1 MRLFLASTA
10 SIILLL
16 TALLIFDVNLAF
28 AKKGDSSSKKK
39 IELCCA
45 WGDALDDGVLTFS
58 INNGG
63 SDLAKIVKLAIN
75 DWEKAL
81 GGIEFKYV
89 KDDSDADVK
98 IDFKKG
104 KGKKVG
110 KTVTFFDQLGF
121 INQVEIS
128 ISKKSYGFTLD
139 KRTLEHVAKH
149 EIGHALG
156 LGHAT
161 FKGTLMSPNV
171 DEIIT
176 KISACEL
183 ASVKYANSWKFNKE
197 DNSPHQIGKDDF
209 KCKKK

>member
-1 MRLFLASTA
+1 MRLFVASTV
-10 SIILLL
+10 SVILLL
-16 TALLIFDVNLAF
+16 TALLIFDSNLAF

-45 WGDALDDGVLTFS
+45 WGDSLDDGVLTFS

-75 DWEKAL
+75 DWEDAL
-81 GGIEFKYV
+81 GGVKFKYV
-89 KDDSDADVK
+89 KEGSDADIE

-121 INQVEIS
+121 INQVDVS

-139 KRTLEHVAKH
+139 KHTLEHVAKH
-149 EIGHALG
+149 EMGHALG
-156 LGHAT
+156 LGHAN

-183 ASVKYANSWKFNKE
+183 DSVKYANSWKFDEEN
-197 DNSPHQIGKDDF
+197 NSPHPLDEDDF

>member
-1 MRLFLASTA
+1 MRFYLASTI
-10 SIILLL
+10 SILLL
-16 TALLIFDVNLAF
+16 LTIVIFPADLAF

-45 WGDALDDGVLTFS
+45 WGNSLDDGILTFS
-58 INNGG
+58 IKNGG
-63 SDLAKIVKLAIN
+63 SDMAKIVKLAIK

-81 GGIEFKYV
+81 GGVEFKYI
-89 KDDSDADVK
+89 KDDSEADVE
-98 IDFKKG
+98 IEFKKG

-110 KTVTFFDQLGF
+110 KTVTFFDYLGF
-121 INQVEIS
+121 IDQVDIS

-171 DEIIT
+171 DEIVT

-183 ASVKYANSWKFNKE
+183 DSVKYANSWKFNKN
-197 DNSPHQIGKDDF
+197 DKSPHSLEKDDF

>member
-1 MRLFLASTA
+1 MRLYLAS
-10 SIILLL
+10 SISLILLL
-16 TALLIFDVNLAF
+16 MATVVFGADLAF

-45 WGDALDDGVLTFS
+45 WGNALDDGALTFS
-58 INNGG
+58 IKKGG

-81 GGIEFKYV
+81 GGVEFKYV
-89 KDDSDADVK
+89 KDDSDAD
-98 IDFKKG
+98 IEIEFKKG

-110 KTVTFFDQLGF
+110 KTVTFFDHLGF
-121 INQVEIS
+121 IDQVDIS

-156 LGHAT
+156 LGHAK
-161 FKGTLMSPNV
+161 FKNTLMSANV
-171 DEIIT
+171 DEVIT
-176 KISACEL
+176 KVSACEL
-183 ASVKYANSWKFNKE
+183 ESVKYANQWKFL
-197 DNSPHQIGKDDF
+197 DKDDSPRPLDEEGF
-209 KCKKK
+209 KCKKD